1 MLLVGLTGGIASG
14 KSVVASVFARKGAF
28 IYRADEEAHGL
39 MAPGRPAWKRILAR
53 FGKDILRPDRT
64 IDRKLLG
71 TIVFGDAGARRDLEA
86 IIHPLVIRAMKQTAS
101 RLAREGRHA
110 LFVSEAA
117 LIFEAGLEEAFD
129 RIVVVH
135 CPAGL
140 QLRRLMERDAIGPD
154 EARRRLAAQMPPDE
168 KKTRADYVID
178 TSGAFEETL
187 ARTEAVWTLLM
198 EEAGRKGRRGARA
211 RG

>member
-28 IYRADEEAHGL
+28 IHRADEEAHGL
-39 MAPGRPAWKRILAR
+39 MAPGRPVWKRIVAR
-53 FGKDILRPDRT
+53 FGKDILRADRT
-64 IDRKLLG
+64 IDRKRLG
-71 TIVFGDAGARRDLEA
+71 AIVFGNAGARRDLEE
-86 IIHPLVIRAMKQTAS
+86 IIHPRVIRAMKQTAS

-117 LIFEAGLEEAFD
+117 LIFETGLEKAFD

-135 CPAGL
+135 CPADL
-140 QLRRLMERDAIGPD
+140 QLRRLMERAAIGPD
-154 EARRRLAAQMPPDE
+154 EARRRLAAQMPLDE
-168 KKTRADYVID
+168 KKARADYVID
-178 TSGAFEETL
+178 TSGAYEETL
-187 ARTEAVWTLLM
+187 ARTEAVWTLLI
-198 EEAGRKGRRGARA
+198 EEARRKSRRGARP